1 MIYLYIILFLIGT
14 AFGYYILEFFDENNN
29 HSGWVSIWYLLLIVL
44 LLLGIFS
51 VSLKQIDLES
61 SALEPPD
68 EEELQQ
74 QAIEQMAFEDS
85 VYTYIV
91 ELNIKHPDVVLKQ
104 AKIESGNF
112 KSKVFQENNNMF
124 GFKRAF
130 KRANTQVDTNRG
142 YAVYDS
148 WQECV
153 IDYAL
158 YQTYSAKNLGRE
170 EYINFLGKHYAEDPN
185 YKNLIR

>member
-1 MIYLYIILFLIGT
+1 MIYLYIILFLIGI
-14 AFGYYILEFFDENNN
+14 AFGYYILDSFDKKNK
-29 HSGWVSIWYLLLIVL
+29 HGKLISLWYLLLIVL
-44 LLLGIFS
+44 LLSGIIT
-51 VSLKQIDLES
+51 VPPKQIDVEIT
-61 SALEPPD
+61 

-74 QAIEQMAFEDS
+74 QAIEQMTFEDS
-85 VYTYIV
+85 VFTYIV
-91 ELNIKHPDVVLKQ
+91 ELNIKHPNIVLKQ

-112 KSKVFQENNNMF
+112 KSKVYLENNNMF

-130 KRANTQVDTNRG
+130 KRANTQVGTNRG
-142 YAVYDS
+142 YAVYTS
-148 WQECV
+148 WRECV

-158 YQTYSAKNLGRE
+158 YQTYSAKNLSRE

>member
-1 MIYLYIILFLIGT
+1 MIFICAVFSILCGTVVMYTHKFFTYDSIRSGRKAVWYLFLTILLVIG
-14 AFGYYILEFFDENNN
+14 ILN
-29 HSGWVSIWYLLLIVL
+29 VAPKQIVL
-44 LLLGIFS
+44 ETS
-51 VSLKQIDLES
+51 
-61 SALEPPD
+61 

-85 VYTYIV
+85 VFAYIV
-91 ELNIKHPDVVLKQ
+91 ELNIKHPNVVLKQ

-112 KSKVFQENNNMF
+112 KSKVYLENNNMF

-142 YAVYDS
+142 YAVYTS
-148 WQECV
+148 WKECV

-158 YQTYSAKNLGRE
+158 YQTYSAKNLSRE
-170 EYINFLGKHYAEDPN
+170 EYIIFLGKHYAEDPN

>member
-1 MIYLYIILFLIGT
+1 MIYLYIILFLISIV
-14 AFGYYILEFFDENNN
+14 FGHYILEFFEGDDN
-29 HSGWVSIWYLLLIVL
+29 HSGWIAVWYLLLIVL
-44 LLLGIFS
+44 LLAGIFNIPP
-51 VSLKQIDLES
+51 KQI
-61 SALEPPD
+61 ALEAS

-74 QAIEQMAFEDS
+74 QVIEQMTFEDS
-85 VYTYIV
+85 VFTYIV

-112 KSKVFQENNNMF
+112 KSKVFLENNNMF
-124 GFKRAF
+124 GFKKAF
-130 KRANTQVDTNRG
+130 KRANTQIDTNRG

>member
-1 MIYLYIILFLIGT
+1 MIYIYIVLFLISNAFGLYIIN
-14 AFGYYILEFFDENNN
+14 FFREDNIR
-29 HSGWVSIWYLLLIVL
+29 SGWIAVWHLLLITL
-44 LLLGIFS
+44 LLAGLTNIKA
-51 VSLKQIDLES
+51 KQIVLEVS
-61 SALEPPD
+61 
-68 EEELQQ
+68 EEEPQQ
-74 QAIEQMAFEDS
+74 QVIEQMSFEDS
-85 VYTYIV
+85 VFTYIV

-112 KSKVFQENNNMF
+112 KSKVFLENNNMF
-124 GFKRAF
+124 GFKKAF
-130 KRANTQVDTNRG
+130 KRANTQIDTNRG

>member
-1 MIYLYIILFLIGT
+1 MIYLYIILFLISVP
-14 AFGYYILEFFDENNN
+14 FGYYILEFFYKDDNR
-29 HSGWVSIWYLLLIVL
+29 SGWISIWYLLLIVL

-51 VSLKQIDLES
+51 VSPKQIDIES
-61 SALEPPD
+61 SALESSD
-68 EEELQQ
+68 EELQQ
-74 QAIEQMAFEDS
+74 QVIEQMSFEDS
-85 VYTYIV
+85 VFTYIV

-112 KSKVFQENNNMF
+112 KSKVFLENNNMF
-124 GFKRAF
+124 GFKKAF
-130 KRANTQVDTNRG
+130 KRANTQIDTNRG

-170 EYINFLGKHYAEDPN
+170 EYIIFLGKHYAEDPN

>member
-1 MIYLYIILFLIGT
+1 MNFIYIVLFLLANAFIWYAANFFIEDNNRSGWIAVWHLILF
-14 AFGYYILEFFDENNN
+14 
-29 HSGWVSIWYLLLIVL
+29 VL
-44 LLLGIFS
+44 LLEGFANINT
-51 VSLKQIDLES
+51 KQIDLEPS
-61 SALEPPD
+61 D
-68 EEELQQ
+68 EELQQ
-74 QAIEQMAFEDS
+74 QVIEQMSFEDS
-85 VYTYIV
+85 VFTYIV

-112 KSKVFQENNNMF
+112 KSKVFLENNNMF
-124 GFKRAF
+124 GFKKAF
-130 KRANTQVDTNRG
+130 KRANTQIDTNRG

>member
-1 MIYLYIILFLIGT
+1 MIYLYIILFLIIV
-14 AFGYYILEFFDENNN
+14 AFGYYIFGFFVNGNNR
-29 HSGWVSIWYLLLIVL
+29 SGRIAIKYLLLIVL
-44 LLLGIFS
+44 LVEGIS
-51 VSLKQIDLES
+51 NVSPKQI
-61 SALEPPD
+61 ALETSD
-68 EEELQQ
+68 EELQQ
-74 QAIEQMAFEDS
+74 QVIEQMSFEDS
-85 VYTYIV
+85 VFTYIV

-112 KSKVFQENNNMF
+112 KSKVYLENNNMF

-142 YAVYDS
+142 YAVYTS

>member
-1 MIYLYIILFLIGT
+1 MIYLYIILFLISVS
-14 AFGYYILEFFDENNN
+14 FGYYIFEFFVDDDNY
-29 HSGWVSIWYLLLIVL
+29 SGWIAIWYLLLIVL
-44 LLLGIFS
+44 LLGGVFNVLP
-51 VSLKQIDLES
+51 KQ
-61 SALEPPD
+61 SALETSD
-68 EEELQQ
+68 EELQQ
-74 QAIEQMAFEDS
+74 QAIEQITFEDS
-85 VYTYIV
+85 VFTYIV

-112 KSKVFQENNNMF
+112 KSKVFLENNNMF
-124 GFKRAF
+124 GFKKAF

-185 YKNLIR
+185 YENLIR

>member
-1 MIYLYIILFLIGT
+1 MIYLYILLFLISIV
-14 AFGYYILEFFDENNN
+14 FGHYILEFFEDNVN
-29 HSGWVSIWYLLLIVL
+29 HSGWIAVWYLLLIVL
-44 LLLGIFS
+44 LLAGIFN
-51 VSLKQIDLES
+51 VLPKQI
-61 SALEPPD
+61 ALETS

-74 QAIEQMAFEDS
+74 QAIEQMTFEDS
-85 VYTYIV
+85 VFTYIV

-112 KSKVFQENNNMF
+112 KSKVFLENNNMF
-124 GFKRAF
+124 GFKKAF
-130 KRANTQVDTNRG
+130 KRANTQIDTNRG

-170 EYINFLGKHYAEDPN
+170 EYIIFLGKHYAEDPN

>member
-1 MIYLYIILFLIGT
+1 MIYLYIILFLISVS
-14 AFGYYILEFFDENNN
+14 FGYYILEFFVDDDNY
-29 HSGWVSIWYLLLIVL
+29 SGWIAIWYLLLIVL
-44 LLLGIFS
+44 LLGGMLN
-51 VSLKQIDLES
+51 VSPKQIDLEV
-61 SALEPPD
+61 PD

-74 QAIEQMAFEDS
+74 QVIEQISFEDS
-85 VYTYIV
+85 VYTYII

-112 KSKVFQENNNMF
+112 KSKVFLENNNMF
-124 GFKRAF
+124 GFKKVF

-158 YQTYSAKNLGRE
+158 YQTYSAKNLSRE
-170 EYINFLGKHYAEDPN
+170 EYIIFLGKHYAEDPN
-185 YKNLIR
+185 YENLIR